1 MTIWESM
8 GFKDN
13 PYDARYLQPTEE
25 DFRLFVG
32 RENEARHFRT
42 TTSSRREMTVIVEGD
57 IGVGKTSFVNA
68 QQYISLQQLDSLSP
82 HLLPS
87 LQPIQLHEKLS
98 PAEITLSVLS
108 TGIFSLSRI
117 HGSDVLDK
125 NRTVKKIHF

>member
-32 RENEARHFRT
+32 REDETIQFRT
-42 TTSSRREMTVIVEGD
+42 TTSNRRGMTIIVEGD
-57 IGVGKTSFVNA
+57 VGVGKTSFVNA
-68 QQYISLQQLDSLSP
+68 QQYISLQQLDNLSP

-87 LQPIQLHEKLS
+87 LQPIQLNERL
-98 PAEITLSVLS
+98 
-108 TGIFSLSRI
+108 
-117 HGSDVLDK
+117 
-125 NRTVKKIHF
+125 